1 MSEIKNYDN
10 VVEVIL
16 GDTAYLLLKNS
27 SFKDNKIIDFPIS
40 FLTGDFKD
48 VNNYTIKLPKEIYG
62 EDIIIN
68 YKDKI
73 SKLINLIDNNYIV
86 RVWTS
91 HYDTDDYLLLLF
103 ISSYLKDR
111 VDNIIVLYSDDY
123 KKECYSPCTMTSKEL
138 DKLSTY
144 EHILSKEEINKLSEE
159 WDRIKKENSDLRIIQ
174 DGKVVSINYDYFN
187 DEIITILNK
196 KGSTSVMDIIYELM
210 VKYHLYDRVFKF
222 LINKLIESGKI
233 KIIESNERFIKNIV
247 TISK

>member
-111 VDNIIVLYSDDY
+111 VDNIIVL
-123 KKECYSPCTMTSKEL
+123 L
-138 DKLSTY
+138 
-144 EHILSKEEINKLSEE
+144 
-159 WDRIKKENSDLRIIQ
+159 
-174 DGKVVSINYDYFN
+174 
-187 DEIITILNK
+187 
-196 KGSTSVMDIIYELM
+196 
-210 VKYHLYDRVFKF
+210 
-222 LINKLIESGKI
+222 
-233 KIIESNERFIKNIV
+233 
-247 TISK
+247 

>member
-1 MSEIKNYDN
+1 MKKDSTKNLFFYVKIYIEVFNMSEIKNYDN

-16 GDTAYLLLKNS
+16 GDTAYLLLKDS

-123 KKECYSPCTMTSKEL
+123 
-138 DKLSTY
+138 
-144 EHILSKEEINKLSEE
+144 
-159 WDRIKKENSDLRIIQ
+159 
-174 DGKVVSINYDYFN
+174 
-187 DEIITILNK
+187 
-196 KGSTSVMDIIYELM
+196 
-210 VKYHLYDRVFKF
+210 
-222 LINKLIESGKI
+222 
-233 KIIESNERFIKNIV
+233 
-247 TISK
+247 

>member
-10 VVEVIL
+10 VVEIIL
-16 GDTAYLLLKNS
+16 GGAAFLSLKDS
-27 SFKDNKIIDFPIS
+27 SFKDNNIIDFPIS
-40 FLTGDFKD
+40 FSTGDFKD
-48 VNNYTIKLPKEIYG
+48 LDNYTIKLPKEIYE

-123 KKECYSPCTMTSKEL
+123 KQECYSPSAMTSKEL

-187 DEIITILNK
+187 DEIISIVDK
-196 KGSTSVMDIIYELM
+196 KESISVMDIIYELI
-210 VKYHLYDRVFKF
+210 VKYHLCDSLFKF
-222 LINKLIESGKI
+222 LIKRLIDTGKM
-233 KIIESNERFIKNIV
+233 KIIESNERFISCIV
-247 TISK
+247 TIVK